1 MRFIVR
7 VPCLRHLGLIAAA
20 LLAASVPSSVSAQ
33 TATEIIDRML
43 SEYAERASGIDNY
56 TVVQEAMGMTMNSYF
71 VKEIIDGHPV
81 FRMQG
86 TTVAGVTSG
95 GQPGTDLDDF
105 YAMAED
111 LKARATYE
119 GRQTIEGTSVHVLRM
134 DDLEGLGFGE
144 TDTEEMDFTPV
155 RGSVF
160 LDVSTYVPRR
170 FEMEGEMTNS
180 EGVHEVTSVVSM
192 DDYRDVEGMLFPF
205 RTTVAFE
212 GLGAAIDEE
221 TRAQFEEMKRELENM
236 PEAQRRMVESMMA
249 DRFPQFEAMMSGE
262 SSGMTIAMIVRE
274 VLVNSGPGDDR

>member
-1 MRFIVR
+1 
-7 VPCLRHLGLIAAA
+7 VPRLRYVGLLAGA
-20 LLAASVPSSVSAQ
+20 LLATATPSSVSAQ
-33 TATEIIDRML
+33 SASEIIDRMM
-43 SEYAERASGIDNY
+43 SEYAERAAGIDNY
-56 TVVQEAMGMTMNSYF
+56 TVVQETMGMTMSSYF
-71 VKEIIDGHPV
+71 VKEIVDGHPI

-86 TTVAGVTSG
+86 TTVAGMTTG
-95 GQPGTDLDDF
+95 GQSGTDLDDF
-105 YAMAED
+105 YAMAEE
-111 LKARATYE
+111 LKARASYE
-119 GRQTIEGTSVHVLRM
+119 GRRPIDGTELHVLSM

-144 TDTEEMDFTPV
+144 TDTDEMDFKPV
-155 RGSVF
+155 RGSIF
-160 LDVSTYVPRR
+160 LDVSTYAPRR

-192 DDYRDVEGMLFPF
+192 DDYREIEGMLFPF

-262 SSGMTIAMIVRE
+262 STGMTIQMTVRE